1 MTDTT
6 PTLAEQIANGG
17 GHLRLWDGRTVEFV
31 WSNSTEPPEDRLP
44 LLDVLAERE
53 GWTLATLDHAERGRV
68 WSGRMR
74 VDENGD
80 IEARPESEFLAG
92 IILPVNPAVAPEAGS
107 NDE

>member
-1 MTDTT
+1 MTNTNS
-6 PTLAEQIANGG
+6 LAELLAGSA

-31 WSNSTEPPEDRLP
+31 WSNGTEPPEERRP

-53 GWTLATLDHAERGRV
+53 GWTLATFDYPGRGRV
-68 WSGRMR
+68 WAGRMR

-80 IEARPESEFLAG
+80 VEARPEREFLSAIAWPGLPAG
-92 IILPVNPAVAPEAGS
+92 SFGGGS